1 MDKRPIRTDD
11 EHAAALRR
19 IDVLMDAAGGTP
31 EEDELLELVALVEA
45 YEDEH
50 FPIGAPE
57 QDERA

>member
-19 IDVLMDAAGGTP
+19 IDVLMDAAEGTSD
-31 EEDELLELVALVEA
+31 EDELLELVALVEA

-50 FPIGAPE
+50 FPIGDPE
-57 QDERA
+57 HDGTG